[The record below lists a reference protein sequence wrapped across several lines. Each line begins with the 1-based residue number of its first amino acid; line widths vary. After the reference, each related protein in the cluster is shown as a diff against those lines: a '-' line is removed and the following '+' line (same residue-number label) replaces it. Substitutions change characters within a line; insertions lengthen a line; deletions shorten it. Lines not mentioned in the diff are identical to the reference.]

1 MFLSNTR
8 RILFV
13 TIAAAAVA
21 CLVAPP
27 KLGAASPDKSARI
40 TYTATGTFATPAVSG
55 ADQLKLAGQQFT
67 ISIVADSSLKP
78 KKHGPNWTIF
88 DPLKMTGTIYSGL
101 LPPNSPV
108 NIASKK
114 AILAQIVSTSED
126 IFETGFPVRVV
137 GIDIEAIAHIVLP
150 GGTLTN
156 DLIRPFASV
165 SLDPTNTT
173 VTYKNATASTVLTV
187 ASGTIVGALP
197 AGGEEE

>member
-1 MFLSNTR
+1 M
-8 RILFV
+8 LFV
-13 TIAAAAVA
+13 TIAAAAVV
-21 CLVAPP
+21 CLAAPP
-27 KLGAASPDKSARI
+27 KLAAASPDKSARI

-67 ISIVADSSLKP
+67 INIVADSSLKP

-88 DPLKMTGTIYSGL
+88 EPLKMTGTIYSGL

-114 AILAQIVSTSED
+114 AIVAQIVSTSED

-137 GIDIEAIAHIVLP
+137 GIDIEAIAHIGLP

-165 SLDPTNTT
+165 ALDPDPTNTW
-173 VTYKNATASTVLTV
+173 VTYKNATASTVLAV